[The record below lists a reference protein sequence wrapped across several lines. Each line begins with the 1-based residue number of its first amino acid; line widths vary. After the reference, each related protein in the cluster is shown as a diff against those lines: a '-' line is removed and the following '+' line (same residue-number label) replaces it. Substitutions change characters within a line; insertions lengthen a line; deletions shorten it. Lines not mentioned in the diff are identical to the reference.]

1 MQSTYNLYTNSLV
14 SWIKKQKKQIKR
26 WDLHM
31 QTLSYAKTRFEK
43 LCIFSNKFLVFTSLQ
58 LLQKG

>member
-14 SWIKKQKKQIKR
+14 LWIKKQKKQIKW

-31 QTLSYAKTRFEK
+31 QTLSYAKTCFKK
-43 LCIFSNKFLVFTSLQ
+43 LCICLNKFLVFTSL
-58 LLQKG
+58 